1 MRQSMKRIAI
11 PALAAMTAFA
21 MCLPAYA
28 ATRDKVSSVKLK
40 VVCDEEPQAGEDV
53 GSVTVSVTSPNT
65 VTVSE
70 NAEYYDTN
78 DDVWERGEIPV
89 IRLELEVTDADKY
102 YFTSSTKVSVS
113 GFHSEVKSKK
123 VLNGGDNLRV
133 DIKLRKV
140 SGDLDSVEDLYW
152 NGRTAHWDEID
163 DADKYE
169 VKLYRGSS
177 TVTTVT
183 TSSSSYN
190 FYPYMTKSGDYTF
203 KVRGI
208 SNSDGEKS
216 EWSDESEE
224 YYMNSNDVY
233 TGTPPTNNGSSSSG
247 SSHSGS
253 GWAQDQ
259 FGWTYRYS
267 DGNLA
272 KGWIYVDNNWF
283 YMAANGYMMTGWIF
297 VDNNWFYLNP
307 VSDGTRGAMKT
318 GWQFIDN
325 NWYYLNPVSDGT
337 RGARMYGYQFIDGN
351 WYVLDPVSGA
361 RWSNT
366 TTAFGQW
373 IDANGVVH

>member
-1 MRQSMKRIAI
+1 MKQSMRRIVI
-11 PALAAMTAFA
+11 PALATVTALA
-21 MCLPAYA
+21 MCMPAYA
-28 ATRDKVSSVKLK
+28 ASRDKISSVKLK
-40 VVCDEEPQAGEDV
+40 VDCGEEPEAGDDV
-53 GSVTVSVTSPNT
+53 GSVDVTITSPT
-65 VTVSE
+65 DKVAISE

-78 DDVWERGEIPV
+78 DDEWERGEIPV
-89 IRLELEVTDADKY
+89 IRLELEAKDTENY

-140 SGDLDSVEDLYW
+140 GGDLEDIDDVYW
-152 NGRTAHWDEID
+152 DGRTAVWSEID
-163 DADKYE
+163 DANKYE
-169 VKLYRGSS
+169 VKLYRGST

-183 TSSSSYN
+183 TSSNRYN
-190 FYPYMTKSGDYTF
+190 FYPYMTKAGDYNF
-203 KVRGI
+203 KVRGV
-208 SNSDGEKS
+208 SGSDGEKS
-216 EWSDESEE
+216 EWSDESDD
-224 YYMNSNDVY
+224 YYMSSGNVY
-233 TGTPPTNNGSSSSG
+233 TGTPPTNSSSG
-247 SSHSGS
+247 TNSGS
-253 GWAQDQ
+253 GWNQDQ

-267 DGNLA
+267 DGNTA

-283 YMAANGYMMTGWIF
+283 YMAPNGYMTTGWIF

-325 NWYYLNPVSDGT
+325 NWYYLNPNSDGT

-351 WYVLDPVSGA
+351 WYVLDPASGV
-361 RWSNT
+361 RWSNV